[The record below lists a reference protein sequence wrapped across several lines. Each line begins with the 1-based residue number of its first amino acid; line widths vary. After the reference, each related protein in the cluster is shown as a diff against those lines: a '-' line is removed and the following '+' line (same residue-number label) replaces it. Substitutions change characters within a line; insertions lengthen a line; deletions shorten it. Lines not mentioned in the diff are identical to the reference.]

1 MATDQTDR
9 EDRTER
15 ADPFQRYVL
24 ALSEAGY
31 DDALQTFDDLDER
44 VLTRRRL
51 EIVQVLADDDVEV
64 ESIRDLARRLDRH
77 VSIVK
82 EDLDVLARNDLV
94 AYETEGNRKIPALK
108 HRNVFVK
115 PLLLEGEFQWSA
127 VLDDAAE

>member
-1 MATDQTDR
+1 MATDQTDP
-9 EDRTER
+9 DDWTER

-64 ESIRDLARRLDRH
+64 ESIRGLARRLDRH

-108 HRNVFVK
+108 HRNVFVR